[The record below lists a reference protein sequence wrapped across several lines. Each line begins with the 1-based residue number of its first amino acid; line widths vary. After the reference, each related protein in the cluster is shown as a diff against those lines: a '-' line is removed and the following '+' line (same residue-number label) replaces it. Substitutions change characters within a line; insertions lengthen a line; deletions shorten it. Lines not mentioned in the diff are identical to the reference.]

1 MEKRNIIVA
10 LVEDKPGVMQRISGM
25 FTRRGFN
32 IETISVGHTEKKGI
46 SRITLT
52 VIADDKKIEQ
62 LIKQLNKIIE
72 VIKVTRM
79 PDDALL
85 RELMLVKVHTADKDA
100 RAEILQYCEIF
111 RARVV
116 DVSKE
121 SMIIEVTGD
130 IEKIE
135 AFIKLLTPFGIKELA
150 ITGISSMARG

>member
-116 DVSKE
+116 DVSRD

-130 IEKIE
+130 IDKIE

>member
-85 RELMLVKVHTADKDA
+85 RELMLVKVHAPDKDS
-100 RAEILQYCEIF
+100 RTEILQYCEIF
-111 RARVV
+111 RARIV
-116 DVSKE
+116 DVSRD
-121 SMIIEVTGD
+121 SLIIEVTGD